1 MEVET
6 EVPLEFP
13 DNSDGETIEEMDMEV
28 EFTSDLEYI
37 QAAYF
42 ALSAVEGMDELQYGK
57 NSIIQQRIKR
67 IKRKSLVII
76 DECLKS
82 LYDEIIEE
90 TKDEEE

>member
-1 MEVET
+1 MSEQ
-6 EVPLEFP
+6 
-13 DNSDGETIEEMDMEV
+13 IEEKKDETPEELDLEV

-42 ALSAVEGMDELQYGK
+42 ALSAVIDMDEMQFGK
-57 NSIIQQRIKR
+57 NSITQQRIKR
-67 IKRKSLVII
+67 IKRKALIII

-90 TKDEEE
+90 TKDEDES

>member
-1 MEVET
+1 MSEET
-6 EVPLEFP
+6 KE
-13 DNSDGETIEEMDMEV
+13 ETTEELPEELDLQV

-42 ALSAVEGMDELQYGK
+42 ALSAVVDMDEMQYGRH
-57 NSIIQQRIKR
+57 SITQQRIKR
-67 IKRKSLVII
+67 IKRKALIII

-90 TKDEEE
+90 TKDEDEA